1 MMQINKNKPHT
12 YKSPIFYYY
21 FFPNEVKLDI
31 NDYSGLSLPLV
42 SIISGLKKKLLT

>member
-1 MMQINKNKPHT
+1 MMQINKNKPHM
-12 YKSPIFYYY
+12 SPIFYYY
-21 FFPNEVKLDI
+21 FFPYEVKLDI